1 MLRTQKRDAHSRAEP
16 MPMGCLQELDD
27 AQLGIERVATG
38 RIERPERPAERH
50 PTIKG
55 APKTYTDT
63 AAREADHTR
72 FLHSYLSP
80 AVKASRY
87 AKRPW
92 DSPAQQLNE
101 LGPNGYNYFRMTQT
115 DELRRWHAGQL
126 AQSKRSP
133 LLRGKETVDALN
145 GQLRYTPSILIG
157 RHPNGELLEDSPP
170 PMPRSSAPSPR
181 QHAHFVTT
189 RPASAAT
196 NAAPWAQS
204 DRLPMPTLLRMPKP
218 SMAELMR

>member
-1 MLRTQKRDAHSRAEP
+1 

-27 AQLGIERVATG
+27 TQLGIERVASG
-38 RIERPERPAERH
+38 RIERGPERPAERH
-50 PTIKG
+50 PAIKG

-101 LGPNGYNYFRMTQT
+101 LGPNGYNYFRLTQT

-157 RHPNGELLEDSPP
+157 RHPNGELFEENSPP
-170 PMPRSSAPSPR
+170 PMPRLSAPSPR
-181 QHAHFVTT
+181 HAHFVN

-196 NAAPWAQS
+196 NATPWAQS

>member
-1 MLRTQKRDAHSRAEP
+1 

-55 APKTYTDT
+55 APKMYTDT
-63 AAREADHTR
+63 VAREADHTR

-101 LGPNGYNYFRMTQT
+101 LGPNGYNYFRMMQT

-157 RHPNGELLEDSPP
+157 RHPNGELLEDSTP
-170 PMPRSSAPSPR
+170 PMPRSPAPSRAFPR